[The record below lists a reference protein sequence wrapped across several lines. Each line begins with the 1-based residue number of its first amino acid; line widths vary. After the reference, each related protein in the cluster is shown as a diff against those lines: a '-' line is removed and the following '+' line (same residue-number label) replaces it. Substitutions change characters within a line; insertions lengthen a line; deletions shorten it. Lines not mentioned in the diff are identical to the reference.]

1 MTMTFGAVEKTGTPE
16 EQMANIFNSTR
27 QYYEK
32 EFGRLRNTYSNL
44 REIDRE
50 LMAINKK
57 ILKNSQDIILLYDK
71 SVQESNKQ
79 QFEKALENLKNKRS
93 LIATLMIVMSICTGL
108 LLLYSIFAY
117 HFEKNWLPPK

>member
-117 HFEKNWLPPK
+117 HF